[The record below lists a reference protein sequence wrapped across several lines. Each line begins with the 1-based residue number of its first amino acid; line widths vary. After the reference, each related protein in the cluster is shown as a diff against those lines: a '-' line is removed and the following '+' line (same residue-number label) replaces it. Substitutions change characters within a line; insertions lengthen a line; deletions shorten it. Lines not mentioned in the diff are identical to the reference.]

1 MRRSMEQPYLPRS
14 SLPRCSRVIFT
25 FSASFSC
32 VIPLIFLSS
41 FRRFP
46 NASWSKYM
54 SCPFR
59 RAGEDFVSVRSGQVC
74 GSCKQSKRK
83 STVEIE
89 SLKGY
94 GSPFIRFGFV
104 RCMVVSQSRAPRAAP
119 LTRLKVV
126 CVIRLYVFGFYCA
139 VTAF

>member
-1 MRRSMEQPYLPRS
+1 MVPVFDLLVMLIADIQLIGHLLQRISVLRTKNLH
-14 SLPRCSRVIFT
+14 SLSKFH
-25 FSASFSC
+25 
-32 VIPLIFLSS
+32 LIE
-41 FRRFP
+41 
-46 NASWSKYM
+46 NI